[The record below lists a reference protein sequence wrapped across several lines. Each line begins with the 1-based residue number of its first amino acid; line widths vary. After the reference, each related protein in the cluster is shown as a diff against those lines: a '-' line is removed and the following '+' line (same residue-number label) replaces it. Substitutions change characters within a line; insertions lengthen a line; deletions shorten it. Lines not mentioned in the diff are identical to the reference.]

1 MSLDFA
7 NYPSHGNVVIMIQG
21 NGSVDAFLHV
31 FTLTSQCHT
40 GLLVFHNFSAHPGPI
55 DFVKSQDNPSRI
67 TDRTPRLSVSIN

>member
-40 GLLVFHNFSAHPGPI
+40 GFAGLSQLLGSPG
-55 DFVKSQDNPSRI
+55 
-67 TDRTPRLSVSIN
+67 THRLCEEPG